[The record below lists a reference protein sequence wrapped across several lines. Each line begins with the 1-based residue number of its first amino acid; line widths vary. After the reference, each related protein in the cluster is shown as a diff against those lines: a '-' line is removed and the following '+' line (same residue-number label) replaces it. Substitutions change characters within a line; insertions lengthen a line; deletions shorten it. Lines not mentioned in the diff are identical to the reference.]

1 MSQARGTA
9 ASRDPLAQRGSKD
22 NSLARVPVTCTGPWF
37 LPAGLQASSGREGTC
52 HRSSPGW
59 LLLTSTQESWTSGF
73 KSYKEGMRLS
83 KQPLGA
89 GPLARGLPAWITG
102 LPAGCWAFG
111 VIPHK
116 HLLGPGNKL
125 SAWPLV
131 QVFLSGGR
139 PEGTALGDCVQPGHR
154 VNETCRCLPASPGE
168 RPQSPWG
175 RAWFIV
181 GAQ

>member
-1 MSQARGTA
+1 MVSASWAPGQLWASGNVSPEHSWVVA
-9 ASRDPLAQRGSKD
+9 AHQHPRELALGFQE
-22 NSLARVPVTCTGPWF
+22 
-37 LPAGLQASSGREGTC
+37 LQGRNETV
-52 HRSSPGW
+52 
-59 LLLTSTQESWTSGF
+59 
-73 KSYKEGMRLS
+73 S

-89 GPLARGLPAWITG
+89 GPLARGLPAWSTG

-116 HLLGPGNKL
+116 HLLGPGSKV

-131 QVFLSGGR
+131 QAFLSGGC
-139 PEGTALGDCVQPGHR
+139 PEGTALRDCVQPGHR
-154 VNETCRCLPASPGE
+154 VSETCRCLPASPGE

-175 RAWFIV
+175 GAWLIV